1 MEPRRR
7 RIDQVTDPAYVQDL
21 GSLSMEELRNRRR
34 VLDDLDTEFS
44 FYRRMLHGRMDL
56 LAFEMKR
63 RSGEETRT
71 LIEALPQILADGI
84 DGPSRNAIP
93 KDLSLTLP
101 ELSGKGSR
109 SIDRV
114 LGDGFLMHLPSLEDG
129 ELEEIQTSLTEA
141 EHQVSTQRRSVYE
154 VHDLINEE
162 ITRRYRDGLA
172 DPIDLFEKQ

>member
-21 GSLSMEELRNRRR
+21 GSLSIDELRDRRHI
-34 VLDDLDTEFS
+34 LDDLDTEFS

-56 LAFEMKR
+56 LSFEMKR

-71 LIEALPQILADGI
+71 LIEALPQILADGV
-84 DGPSRNAIP
+84 DGPSRNTIP
-93 KDLSLTLP
+93 RDLSLTLP
-101 ELSGKGSR
+101 ELAGSGNR

-114 LGDGFLMHLPSLEDG
+114 LGDGFLAHLPSLDDG
-129 ELEEIQTSLTEA
+129 ELEEIQAALTEA
-141 EHQVSTQRRSVYE
+141 EHQVSTQRRSVYD
-154 VHDLINEE
+154 VFDRINEE

-172 DPIDLFEKQ
+172 DAADLFEEE

>member
-21 GSLSMEELRNRRR
+21 GSLSMEDLRDRRR

-56 LAFEMKR
+56 LSFEMKR
-63 RSGEETRT
+63 RSGEETRS

-84 DGPSRNAIP
+84 DGPSRNTIP

-101 ELSGKGSR
+101 ELSGTGNR

-114 LGDGFLMHLPSLEDG
+114 LGDGFLAFLPSLEDD
-129 ELEEIQTSLTEA
+129 ELEEIQATLTEA
-141 EHQVSTQRRSVYE
+141 EHQISVQRRTVYD
-154 VHDLINEE
+154 VYDLINEE
-162 ITRRYRDGLA
+162 ITRRYRNGVVDTT
-172 DPIDLFEKQ
+172 DLFEEQ

>member
-21 GSLSMEELRNRRR
+21 DSLSMDELRDRRR

-56 LAFEMKR
+56 LSFEMRR

-84 DGPSRNAIP
+84 DGPSRNTIP
-93 KDLSLTLP
+93 RDLSLTLP
-101 ELSGKGSR
+101 ELVGSGNR

-114 LGDGFLMHLPSLEDG
+114 LGDDFLTHLPSFDDG
-129 ELEEIQTSLTEA
+129 ELEGIQTMLTEA
-141 EHQVSTQRRSVYE
+141 EQQVSAQRRSIYN
-154 VHDLINEE
+154 VHDRINEE
-162 ITRRYRDGLA
+162 IARRYRDGLA
-172 DPIDLFEKQ
+172 DAADLLKKQ

>member
-21 GSLSMEELRNRRR
+21 DSLSMEELRDRRR

-56 LAFEMKR
+56 LSFEMKR
-63 RSGEETRT
+63 RSGEETRS

-84 DGPSRNAIP
+84 DGPSRNTIP

-101 ELSGKGSR
+101 ELSGAGNR

-114 LGDGFLMHLPSLEDG
+114 LGDGFLAHLPSLEDD
-129 ELEEIQTSLTEA
+129 ELQDIQETLAEA
-141 EHQVSTQRRSVYE
+141 EQQISNQRRSVYD
-154 VHDLINEE
+154 VFDLINAE
-162 ITRRYRDGLA
+162 ITRRYRNGLV
-172 DPIDLFEKQ
+172 DTTDLFEEQ

>member
-21 GSLSMEELRNRRR
+21 DSLSMDELRDRRR

-56 LAFEMKR
+56 LSFEMKR

-84 DGPSRNAIP
+84 DGPSRNTIP
-93 KDLSLTLP
+93 RDLSLTLP
-101 ELSGKGSR
+101 ELAGSGNR

-114 LGDGFLMHLPSLEDG
+114 LGDDFLARLPSLEDG
-129 ELEEIQTSLTEA
+129 DLEEIQTALTETEREISA
-141 EHQVSTQRRSVYE
+141 QRRSVYD
-154 VHDLINEE
+154 VYDRINEE
-162 ITRRYRDGLA
+162 ITRRYRDGLV
-172 DPIDLFEKQ
+172 DTTGLFEEQ

>member
-21 GSLSMEELRNRRR
+21 ESLSMDELRDRRR

-63 RSGEETRT
+63 RTGEETRS

-84 DGPSRNAIP
+84 DGPSRNTIP
-93 KDLSLTLP
+93 RDLSLDLP
-101 ELSGKGSR
+101 ELIGAGNR
-109 SIDRV
+109 GIDRV
-114 LGDGFLMHLPSLEDG
+114 LGDGFLAHLPSLEDN
-129 ELEEIQTSLTEA
+129 ELEEIQAALTDA
-141 EHQVSTQRRSVYE
+141 EQQVSAQRRSVYD
-154 VHDLINEE
+154 VHDSISEE
-162 ITRRYRDGLA
+162 ITRRYRDGIV
-172 DPIDLFEKQ
+172 DTTDLFEEQ

>member
-56 LAFEMKR
+56 LSFEMRR

-84 DGPSRNAIP
+84 DGPSRNTIP
-93 KDLSLTLP
+93 KDLSLALP
-101 ELSGKGSR
+101 ELAGSGNR

-114 LGDGFLMHLPSLEDG
+114 LGDGFLAHLPSLEDA
-129 ELEEIQTSLTEA
+129 ELEEIQTALTEA
-141 EHQVSTQRRSVYE
+141 EHQISAQRRSVYD
-154 VHDLINEE
+154 VHDRVSEE
-162 ITRRYRDGLA
+162 ITRRYREGLA
-172 DPIDLFEKQ
+172 DPTDLFEEQ

>member
-1 MEPRRR
+1 
-7 RIDQVTDPAYVQDL
+7 
-21 GSLSMEELRNRRR
+21 MEELRDRRR

-63 RSGEETRT
+63 RSGEETRS

-84 DGPSRNAIP
+84 DGPSRNTIP

-101 ELSGKGSR
+101 ELSGTGNR

-114 LGDGFLMHLPSLEDG
+114 LGDGFLAHLPSLEDD
-129 ELEEIQTSLTEA
+129 ELEEIQATLTEA
-141 EHQVSTQRRSVYE
+141 EKQVSTQRRAVYD
-154 VHDLINEE
+154 VYDRINEE
-162 ITRRYRDGLA
+162 IARRYRKGLV
-172 DPIDLFEKQ
+172 DTTGLFEEQ

>member
-21 GSLSMEELRNRRR
+21 GSLSMEDLRDRRR

-84 DGPSRNAIP
+84 DGPSRNVIP

-101 ELSGKGSR
+101 ALSGAGNR
-109 SIDRV
+109 SVDRV
-114 LGDGFLMHLPSLEDG
+114 LGDGFLTHLPNLEDD
-129 ELEEIQTSLTEA
+129 ELEEIQTALTEA
-141 EHQVSTQRRSVYE
+141 EREISTQRRSVYD
-154 VHDLINEE
+154 VHDRINAE
-162 ITRRYRDGLA
+162 ITRRYRDGLVDA
-172 DPIDLFEKQ
+172 TDLFEEQ